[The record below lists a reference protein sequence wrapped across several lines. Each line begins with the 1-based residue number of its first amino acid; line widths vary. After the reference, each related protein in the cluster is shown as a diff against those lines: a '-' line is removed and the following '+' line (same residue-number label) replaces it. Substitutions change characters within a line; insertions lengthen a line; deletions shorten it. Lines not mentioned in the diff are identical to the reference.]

1 MITFH
6 VSRASRRRPIAAAC
20 TLLTAT
26 LLLGALPAHAQVNR
40 DPERAR
46 FVTDDITHFW
56 AAFDARG
63 ALGTAAA
70 MDSLY
75 FAPATA
81 GLQDFRRLRLQDP
94 AIFARTVDA
103 ASRYYASTREST
115 LRIAG
120 FEPQLRQVLRTLAA
134 QLPDAVFPDVYFVM
148 WRLSTGGTTGPA
160 GLLIGAEMYGR
171 TADSLLGK
179 PLNDWHRA
187 VLRRVDDLP
196 GIVSHELVHYQQRPD
211 GPTLLEKA
219 LREGIADFVGERIS
233 GMNINAPAVAWAT
246 SHEAELW
253 AEFQGAMLGT
263 DYSRWLFNGSSSID
277 RPADLGYVMGYRIA
291 QAWFAR
297 HGGERGALRRMLNVE
312 GLASAQRFLAESGYA
327 PGGGP
332 RPP

>member
-1 MITFH
+1 MT
-6 VSRASRRRPIAAAC
+6 VSHASCRRIAAAFAALM
-20 TLLTAT
+20 TSLLI
-26 LLLGALPAHAQVNR
+26 GARPAHAQINR

-63 ALGTAAA
+63 TMGTAVAL
-70 MDSLY
+70 DSLY

-81 GLQDFRRLRLQDP
+81 GLRDFRRLRLQDR
-94 AIFARTVDA
+94 AGFASTVDA

-148 WRLSTGGTTGPA
+148 GRLSTGGTTGPT

-171 TADSLLGK
+171 TADSLLGQ
-179 PLNDWHRA
+179 PLNNWHRA
-187 VLRRVDDLP
+187 VLRRVEDLP
-196 GIVSHELVHYQQRPD
+196 GIVAHELVHYQQRSH
-211 GPTLLEKA
+211 GPTLLETA
-219 LREGIADFVGERIS
+219 LHEGIADFVGERIS

-246 SHEAELW
+246 SHDAELW
-253 AEFQGAMLGT
+253 AEFQGAMLGH
-263 DYSRWLFNGSSSID
+263 DSSRWLFNGSSSVD

-291 QAWFAR
+291 QAWFER
-297 HGGERGALRRMLNVE
+297 HAGEPGALRRMLDVQ

-327 PGGGP
+327 PRGAP
-332 RPP
+332 RLP